1 MRPTTWRPAVELSE
15 TERTIVKQVRR
26 AKLFVWLREHRHEL
40 FDEEFQ
46 AELAAAYPEGSLGQ
60 PPVAPALLV
69 LATILQAY
77 TGCSDD
83 EAVECTLMDR
93 RWQLVLG
100 CLDVRYPPFSKGTLV
115 SFRQRLIEHNLDRR
129 LVERTVELAERTKG
143 FGPRQLR
150 GALDSS
156 PLWGAGRVEDTINL
170 LGHALRKAL
179 GLIARQQGRGLAE
192 VASQAGADVVAGS
205 SLKAALDENWEEPG
219 ARDRALSVVLDV
231 LERVESLVGAES
243 EAGSAAFES
252 LAAARQVRDQDVVSD
267 AQERPTLRQG
277 VAPDRRISI
286 EDPEMRHGR
295 KTRSLRVDGYKR
307 HILKDLDS
315 GLIRAV
321 GVTLANAPE
330 ASVADQIEADLDEQG
345 VELRELHI
353 DLAYLSSSLVQERSA
368 ELEVFCKAFPVR
380 NGPRFTKVE
389 FQLDWERQ
397 EMRCPN
403 DVVLP
408 FTPGG
413 KVQFPAR
420 VCGSCPLRQQ
430 CTTSR
435 QGRSVQIHPD
445 ERLLVE
451 LRTRQQTPA
460 GRARLRER
468 VAVEHSLAHVGR
480 WQGRRARYRGQRKNL
495 HDLRRTAA
503 VHNLHVIARPPAP
516 KAGRL
521 TT

>member
-1 MRPTTWRPAVELSE
+1 MRPTPWRPAVELSE
-15 TERTIVKQVRR
+15 SERTIVKRIRR

-40 FDEEFQ
+40 FDERFQ
-46 AELAAAYPEGSLGQ
+46 AELSAAYPEGSVGQ
-60 PPVAPALLV
+60 PPVSPALLV

-77 TGCSDD
+77 TGSSDD

-93 RWQLVLG
+93 RWQLVLD
-100 CLDVRYPPFSKGTLV
+100 CLDARYPPFSKGTLV
-115 SFRQRLIEHNLDRR
+115 SFRRRLIEHNLDRR
-129 LVERTVELAERTKG
+129 LVERTVELAERTSG

-150 GALDSS
+150 AALDSS

-170 LGHALRKAL
+170 LGHALRKAV

-192 VASQAGADVVAGS
+192 VASRAGADLLANS

-219 ARDRALSVVLDV
+219 ARDHALGVVLGV
-231 LERVESLVGAES
+231 LDKVAALVEAEPNT
-243 EAGSAAFES
+243 EPAATES
-252 LAAARQVRDQDVVSD
+252 LAAARQVRDQDVVRD
-267 AQERPTLRQG
+267 GHGRPTLRKG

-286 EDPEMRHGR
+286 EDAEMRHGR

-307 HILKDLDS
+307 HVLRDLDS
-315 GLIRAV
+315 GLVRAV

-330 ASVADQIEADLDEQG
+330 ASVSDQIEADLSEQG
-345 VELRELHI
+345 VELGELHI
-353 DLAYLSSSLVQERSA
+353 DRAYLTSSLVQERSA

-380 NGPRFTKVE
+380 NGPRFSKLA
-389 FQLDWERQ
+389 FRLDWKRG

-413 KVQFPAR
+413 KVQFPAV
-420 VCGSCPLRQQ
+420 VCGACPLRDQ

-435 QGRSVQIHPD
+435 HGRRVQVHPD

-451 LRTRQQTPA
+451 LRARQQTPE

-495 HDLRRTAA
+495 NDLRRTAV
-503 VHNLHVIARPPAP
+503 VHNLHVIARPPQKLA
-516 KAGRL
+516 A
-521 TT
+521 

>member
-1 MRPTTWRPAVELSE
+1 MRPNTWRPRVELSE
-15 TERTIVKQVRR
+15 TERTIVKRVRR

-77 TGCSDD
+77 TGSSDD

-93 RWQLVLG
+93 RWQLVLD
-100 CLDVRYPPFSKGTLV
+100 CLDVEYPPFSKGTLV

-129 LVERTVELAERTKG
+129 LVERTVELAERTRG
-143 FGPRQLR
+143 FGARQLR

-179 GLIARQQGRGLAE
+179 GLIARQQGRGLTE
-192 VASQAGADVVAGS
+192 VASQAGADLVAGS

-219 ARDRALSVVLDV
+219 ARDRALGVVLDA

-243 EAGSAAFES
+243 EAGSAALES
-252 LAAARQVRDQDVVSD
+252 LAAARQVRDQDVVSN
-267 AQERPTLRQG
+267 AQGRPTLRQG

-315 GLIRAV
+315 GLIRAL

-330 ASVADQIEADLDEQG
+330 ASVADQIEADLHEQG
-345 VELRELHI
+345 AELRELHI
-353 DLAYLSSSLVQERSA
+353 DLAYLSSSLVQERSP

-389 FQLDWERQ
+389 FQLDWERH

-413 KVQFPAR
+413 KVQFPAK

-451 LRTRQQTPA
+451 LRTRQQTPE

-480 WQGRRARYRGQRKNL
+480 WQGRRARYCGQRKNL
-495 HDLRRTAA
+495 QDLRRNAV
-503 VHNLHVIARPPAP
+503 VHNLHVIARPPQKQA
-516 KAGRL
+516 A
-521 TT
+521 

>member
-15 TERTIVKQVRR
+15 TERTIVKQIRR

-46 AELAAAYPEGSLGQ
+46 AELGGAYPEGSMGQ
-60 PPVAPALLV
+60 PPVSPALLA

-77 TGCSDD
+77 TGSSDD

-93 RWQLVLG
+93 RWQLVLD
-100 CLDVRYPPFSKGTLV
+100 CIDVRYPPFSKGTLV
-115 SFRQRLIEHNLDRR
+115 SFRRRLIEHNLDRR

-150 GALDSS
+150 AALDSS

-170 LGHALRKAL
+170 LGHALRKAV

-192 VASQAGADVVAGS
+192 VAGRAGADLVAGS
-205 SLKAALDENWEEPG
+205 SLKAALDENWEEPA
-219 ARDRALSVVLDV
+219 ARDRALGVVLGV
-231 LERVESLVGAES
+231 LERVESLIQGEPNADP
-243 EAGSAAFES
+243 AAIES
-252 LAAARQVRDQDVVSD
+252 LAAARQVREQDVASD
-267 AQERPTLRQG
+267 GQGRATLRKG

-315 GLIRAV
+315 GLVRAV

-330 ASVADQIEADLDEQG
+330 ASVADQIEADLGKQA
-345 VELRELHI
+345 VKLSELHI
-353 DLAYLSSSLVQERSA
+353 DLAYLSSSLVQERGA

-380 NGPRFTKVE
+380 NGPRFSKLE
-389 FQLDWERQ
+389 FQLDWERR

-413 KVQFPAR
+413 KVQFPAE
-420 VCGSCPLRQQ
+420 VCAGCPLREQ

-435 QGRSVQIHPD
+435 QGRSVQVHPD
-445 ERLLVE
+445 ERLLAE
-451 LRTRQQTPA
+451 LRARQQTSE

-468 VAVEHSLAHVGR
+468 VGVEHSLAHIGR

-495 HDLRRTAA
+495 HDLRRTAV
-503 VHNLHVIARPPAP
+503 VHNLHVIARQPQKQA
-516 KAGRL
+516 A
-521 TT
+521 

>member
-1 MRPTTWRPAVELSE
+1 
-15 TERTIVKQVRR
+15 
-26 AKLFVWLREHRHEL
+26 
-40 FDEEFQ
+40 
-46 AELAAAYPEGSLGQ
+46 
-60 PPVAPALLV
+60 
-69 LATILQAY
+69 
-77 TGCSDD
+77 
-83 EAVECTLMDR
+83 
-93 RWQLVLG
+93 
-100 CLDVRYPPFSKGTLV
+100 
-115 SFRQRLIEHNLDRR
+115 
-129 LVERTVELAERTKG
+129 
-143 FGPRQLR
+143 
-150 GALDSS
+150 
-156 PLWGAGRVEDTINL
+156 
-170 LGHALRKAL
+170 
-179 GLIARQQGRGLAE
+179 
-192 VASQAGADVVAGS
+192 
-205 SLKAALDENWEEPG
+205 LDENWEEPG
-219 ARDRALSVVLDV
+219 ARDRALGVVLDV
-231 LERVESLVGAES
+231 LERVEALVGAES
-243 EAGSAAFES
+243 EVGSAALES

-267 AQERPTLRQG
+267 AQGRPTLRQG

-315 GLIRAV
+315 GLVRAV

-330 ASVADQIEADLDEQG
+330 ASVADQIEADLAEQE

-353 DLAYLSSSLVQERSA
+353 DLAYLSSSLVQERSP

-380 NGPRFTKVE
+380 NGPRFSKVE

-408 FTPGG
+408 FTPGA
-413 KVQFPAR
+413 KVQFPAE

-435 QGRSVQIHPD
+435 QGRSVQVHPD

-451 LRTRQQTPA
+451 LRARQQTSE

-468 VAVEHSLAHVGR
+468 VGVEHSLAHVGR

-495 HDLRRTAA
+495 HDLRRAA
-503 VHNLHVIARPPAP
+503 VVHNLHVIARQPQKQA
-516 KAGRL
+516 A
-521 TT
+521 